1 MTTMGGL
8 TGTEMKILTEEE
20 LEIAIL
26 KHSRRRKTF
35 EEEGLS
41 ENEAFDLADKL
52 FERDQDGYD
61 DRRLCF
67 ECKKYNIQ
75 NKTCPKIV
83 DRRGVPQRPLRFI
96 LQRCEWFE
104 LKGKK

>member
-1 MTTMGGL
+1 
-8 TGTEMKILTEEE
+8 MKILTEEE
-20 LEIAIL
+20 LEQAVI
-26 KHSRRRKTF
+26 KHTRRRKTF
-35 EEEGLS
+35 MEEGLS
-41 ENEAFDLADKL
+41 EDEAWDLAEKL
-52 FERDQDGYD
+52 FERDQDSSD

-67 ECKKYNIQ
+67 ECKKYNIL

-83 DRRGVPQRPLRFI
+83 DKQGVPQRPLRFI

>member
-1 MTTMGGL
+1 
-8 TGTEMKILTEEE
+8 MKILTEEE

-83 DRRGVPQRPLRFI
+83 DRKGVAQQPLRFI